1 MPETPPLSPRAQW
14 REDFIRRQLE
24 GLAAL
29 GLSPAALKREEALL
43 RGFRPPPLSGETDTP
58 A

>member
-1 MPETPPLSPRAQW
+1 MPGIAPLTPRQQW

-24 GLAAL
+24 GLRDL
-29 GLSPAALKREEALL
+29 GLPPQALKREEALL
-43 RGFRPPPLSGETDTP
+43 RGFKPPALAGETDAP